1 MQIMSYLTPV
11 NSGVV
16 PSVAVDSAPQ
26 KWSPENDQTVNKNI
40 NEAMNHAH
48 GNVEQ
53 AFAYLRDKRQQ
64 PSNYYDTNLAIA
76 ADYLRAR
83 WDTQQHGPEA
93 ETQAIGLYM
102 TAKRL
107 GLERQEGPGPVSP
120 YSDKENAYML
130 KGVQDQAKQMP
141 FLEKVAWDVP
151 LFPGITAG
159 QVKAVIDNI
168 RALWPFR

>member
-1 MQIMSYLTPV
+1 MSYLAPV

-16 PSVAVDSAPQ
+16 HPVAVHSTPQ
-26 KWSPENDQTVNKNI
+26 NWSPENDQTINKYI
-40 NEAMNHAH
+40 DEAMNHAH

-83 WDTQQHGPEA
+83 WDTQQHGPDA
-93 ETQAIGLYM
+93 ETQSIETYM
-102 TAKRL
+102 AAKQL
-107 GLERQEGPGPVSP
+107 GFAPKEGPGPVSP
-120 YSDKENAYML
+120 YSDKEKAYML
-130 KGVQDQAKQMP
+130 KGVQDQAREMP

-151 LFPGITAG
+151 LFPGVTAG
-159 QVKAVIDNI
+159 QVKAVIDNV
-168 RALWPFR
+168 RGLWPFR